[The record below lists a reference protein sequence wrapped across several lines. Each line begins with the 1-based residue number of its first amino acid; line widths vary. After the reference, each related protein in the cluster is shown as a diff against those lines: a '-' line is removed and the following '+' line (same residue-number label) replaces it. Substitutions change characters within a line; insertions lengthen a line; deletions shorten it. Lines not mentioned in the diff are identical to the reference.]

1 MYMLNDSEK
10 ITALVE
16 AAVMVLRDFG
26 AVDAESVS
34 QVLKGYAP
42 EIWHRFGAQYVES
55 LAQRTFQSEDR
66 EASLRFTEFFEIF
79 NGKYFDDQLPPYQVR
94 AVFLLENWIAREF
107 VRGPEIGAID
117 LESRCI
123 YVCLQENCE
132 EVYSSDM
139 VDSLLRLMAR
149 AAIGPQQNDE
159 ALTRE
164 LRRLRGL
171 GAPIL
176 QLN

>member
-1 MYMLNDSEK
+1 
-10 ITALVE
+10 
-16 AAVMVLRDFG
+16 
-26 AVDAESVS
+26 
-34 QVLKGYAP
+34 
-42 EIWHRFGAQYVES
+42 
-55 LAQRTFQSEDR
+55 
-66 EASLRFTEFFEIF
+66 
-79 NGKYFDDQLPPYQVR
+79 VR
-94 AVFLLENWIAREF
+94 AVFLLENWIGREF
-107 VRGPEIGAID
+107 VSGPELGAID
-117 LESRCI
+117 LERRCI

-132 EVYSSDM
+132 EDYSSEM